1 MKCTI
6 CNKTLNDYES
16 TRKHLITF
24 EYLDICQECYVAAD
38 LDIIHSD
45 RKDLLHESDTGGYAD
60 QDDLADYINNGCDDF
75 DDIYTDR

>member
-1 MKCTI
+1 MRCTI
-6 CNKTLNDYES
+6 CDKPLNDYES

-45 RKDLLHESDTGGYAD
+45 RKDLLHESDIGGYQD
-60 QDDLADYINNGCDDF
+60 QDDLANYLNSGLDDF
-75 DDIYTDR
+75 DDIYKDR